1 MDRCHR
7 CRARFFWWVELSR
20 GTVVHVLCPGL
31 SWQRFWPDEHI
42 YQLRFDLFAMHQFSK
57 YLSKLACR
65 SPPEAVKR
73 ILAACWLLLHC
84 QRFKDKPISA
94 VRFDEV
100 QLKRISNYTAKWE
113 TFQDQKRLTKRNR
126 SNTGYQTRW
135 MSGSWIRDL
144 QFPPFGQKTDWP
156 RCQRMLVDEAHRI
169 FWVHSDSMPD
179 WTVTGRT
186 RIQIWAWAP
195 RCISLGVTNPFLLLL
210 NVPQILKT
218 GVHLQFQKISDWPIW
233 LLIDPL

>member
-1 MDRCHR
+1 MESCLQS
-7 CRARFFWWVELSR
+7 CLQSQWCQWEV
-20 GTVVHVLCPGL
+20 GGL
-31 SWQRFWPDEHI
+31 SKR
-42 YQLRFDLFAMHQFSK
+42 QLAEIRQL
-57 YLSKLACR
+57 LR

-100 QLKRISNYTAKWE
+100 QLKRISKYTAKWE

-135 MSGSWIRDL
+135 MSSSWIRDL

-156 RCQRMLVDEAHRI
+156 RCQRMLVDEALSA
-169 FWVHSDSMPD
+169 FSEC
-179 WTVTGRT
+179 
-186 RIQIWAWAP
+186 IQIQ
-195 RCISLGVTNPFLLLL
+195 CLTEKSLEEDVFKYEREHPDVFL
-210 NVPQILKT
+210 
-218 GVHLQFQKISDWPIW
+218 WE
-233 LLIDPL
+233 